1 MLLGAY
7 DCKLLPATVKY
18 FTAPSLNALPSTNL
32 LPQLVLYKL
41 FCRVLTVTNVCL
53 ENKKGFHE
61 LRLHINYYISYESVN
76 SFKQYFYHP
85 EVDKLVHDNTS
96 SYPFTKVLSLWLYVK
111 MAKLFLFLIRL
122 ETALKVYKYA
132 LSIKSIVKHDI
143 IKDL

>member
-32 LPQLVLYKL
+32 LLQLALYKL
-41 FCRVLTVTNVCL
+41 FCRVLTVKNVRL

-61 LRLHINYYISYESVN
+61 LCSHINYYSISYESVN

-85 EVDKLVHDNTS
+85 EVDKLVHDN
-96 SYPFTKVLSLWLYVK
+96 SYPFTKVMSL
-111 MAKLFLFLIRL
+111 
-122 ETALKVYKYA
+122 
-132 LSIKSIVKHDI
+132 
-143 IKDL
+143 